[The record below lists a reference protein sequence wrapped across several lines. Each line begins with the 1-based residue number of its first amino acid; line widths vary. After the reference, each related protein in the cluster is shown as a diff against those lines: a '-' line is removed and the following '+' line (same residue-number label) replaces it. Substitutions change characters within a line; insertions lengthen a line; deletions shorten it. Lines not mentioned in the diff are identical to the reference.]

1 MIKNIEVRKAHLR
14 DAERIADFV
23 NSARSERRVSQ
34 MDVAE
39 RFSQVG
45 FLLAE
50 QRGKIVGLTGWR
62 VENLIICLTDFL
74 IAPGVDHV
82 MAGRAL
88 VTAMEKEGEFL
99 QVEAVLLFLP
109 ANPSQELIAYW
120 QQLKYAQKAMTEL
133 PKAWRE
139 AAMEWNPG
147 ATEAMIKQIRE
158 NLVRKP
164 M

>member
-1 MIKNIEVRKAHLR
+1 MTVDIEVRKARLG
-14 DAERIADFV
+14 DAERIAEFV
-23 NSARSERRVSQ
+23 NSARTERHVSQ

-50 QRGKIVGLTGWR
+50 QQGKIVGLAGWR
-62 VENLIICLTDFL
+62 VENLVICLTDFL
-74 IAPGVDHV
+74 IAPGVDRV
-82 MAGRAL
+82 TAGRTL
-88 VTAMEKEGEFL
+88 VTAMEKEGEYL
-99 QVEAVLLFLP
+99 QAEASLLFLP
-109 ANPSQELIAYW
+109 ANPSRELVAYW
-120 QQLKYAQKAMTEL
+120 QQLAYSRKAMTEL

-139 AAMEWNPG
+139 AAREWNPK

-158 NLVRKP
+158 DMIRKP

>member
-1 MIKNIEVRKAHLR
+1 MTANIEVRKARLS

-23 NSARSERRVSQ
+23 NSARTERQVSQ

-50 QRGKIVGLTGWR
+50 QRGKIVGMAGWR
-62 VENLIICLTDFL
+62 VENLVVCLTDFL
-74 IAPGVDHV
+74 IAPGVDRV
-82 MAGRAL
+82 ATGRML

-99 QVEAVLLFLP
+99 QAEASFLFLP
-109 ANPSQELIAYW
+109 TNPSRELVAYW
-120 QQLKYAQKAMTEL
+120 EQLAYTRKTITEL

-139 AAMEWNPG
+139 TAREWNPK

-158 NLVRKP
+158 ELIRKP

>member
-1 MIKNIEVRKAHLR
+1 MTAQIEVRKARLS

-23 NSARSERRVSQ
+23 NSARAERQVSR

-50 QRGKIVGLTGWR
+50 QRGKIIGMAGWR
-62 VENLIICLTDFL
+62 VEKLVICLTDFL
-74 IAPGVDHV
+74 VAPGADRL
-82 MAGRAL
+82 MTGRAL
-88 VTAMEKEGEFL
+88 VAAMEKEGEYL
-99 QVEAVLLFLP
+99 QAEVSFLFLP
-109 ANPSQELIAYW
+109 ANPSQELIDYW
-120 QQLKYAQKAMTEL
+120 QQLAYTRKAMSEL

-139 AAMEWNPG
+139 ASKEWNPQ
-147 ATEAMIKQIRE
+147 ALEAMIKQIRE
-158 NLVRKP
+158 DLIRKP

>member
-1 MIKNIEVRKAHLR
+1 MTANIEVRKARLS

-23 NSARSERRVSQ
+23 NSARTERHVSQ

-50 QRGKIVGLTGWR
+50 QRGKIVGMAGWR
-62 VENLIICLTDFL
+62 VENLVICLTDFL
-74 IAPGVDHV
+74 IAPGVDRV
-82 MAGRAL
+82 TTGRAL
-88 VTAMEKEGEFL
+88 VTAMDKEGEFL
-99 QVEAVLLFLP
+99 QAEAALLFLP
-109 ANPSQELIAYW
+109 HDPSKELVAYW
-120 QQLKYAQKAMTEL
+120 EELMYTRKVIQEL

-139 AAMEWNPG
+139 AAQEWNPK

-158 NLVRKP
+158 NLIRKP

>member
-1 MIKNIEVRKAHLR
+1 MTANIEVRKARLS

-23 NSARSERRVSQ
+23 NSARTDRQVSQ

-50 QRGKIVGLTGWR
+50 QRGKIVGLAGWR
-62 VENLIICLTDFL
+62 VENLVICMTDFL
-74 IAPGVDHV
+74 IAPGVDRV
-82 MAGRAL
+82 ATGRLL

-99 QVEAVLLFLP
+99 QAEVAFLFLP
-109 ANPSQELIAYW
+109 TNPSQDLIAYW
-120 QQLKYAQKAMTEL
+120 QQLAYTRKVMSEL

-139 AAMEWNPG
+139 AAQEWNPN
-147 ATEAMIKQIRE
+147 ATEAMVKQIRE
-158 NLVRKP
+158 DLVRKP

>member
-1 MIKNIEVRKAHLR
+1 MTPNIEVRKARLS

-23 NSARSERRVSQ
+23 NSAHAERQVSQ

-50 QRGKIVGLTGWR
+50 QRGKIVGLAGWR
-62 VENLIICLTDFL
+62 VENLVICLTDFL
-74 IAPGVDHV
+74 IAPGVDRV
-82 MAGRAL
+82 STGRLL
-88 VTAMEKEGEFL
+88 VTAMEKEGGFL
-99 QVEAVLLFLP
+99 QAEVAFLFLP
-109 ANPSQELIAYW
+109 TNPSRDLIAYW
-120 QQLKYAQKAMTEL
+120 QHLAYARKAMSEL

-139 AAMEWNPG
+139 AAKEWNPK
-147 ATEAMIKQIRE
+147 ATEAMVKQIRE
-158 NLVRKP
+158 DLIRKP

>member
-1 MIKNIEVRKAHLR
+1 MTANIKVRKARLS

-23 NSARSERRVSQ
+23 NSAYTDRQVSQ

-50 QRGKIVGLTGWR
+50 QRRKIVGLAGWR
-62 VENLIICLTDFL
+62 VENLVVCLTDFL
-74 IAPGVDHV
+74 IAPGVDR
-82 MAGRAL
+82 MSTGRAL
-88 VTAMEKEGEFL
+88 VVAMEKEGQFL
-99 QVEAVLLFLP
+99 QAEAAFLFLP
-109 ANPSQELIAYW
+109 ANPSRELVAYW
-120 QQLKYAQKAMTEL
+120 EQLAYTRKTITEL

-139 AAMEWNPG
+139 TAHEWNPK

-158 NLVRKP
+158 ELIRKP

>member
-1 MIKNIEVRKAHLR
+1 MTVNIEVRRARLS

-23 NSARSERRVSQ
+23 NSARTDRQVSQ

-50 QRGKIVGLTGWR
+50 QRGKIVGVAGWR
-62 VENLIICLTDFL
+62 VENLVVCMTDFL
-74 IAPGVDHV
+74 IAPGVERV
-82 MAGRAL
+82 STGRAL
-88 VTAMEKEGEFL
+88 VTAMEKEGQVL
-99 QVEAVLLFLP
+99 QAEAAFLFLP
-109 ANPSQELIAYW
+109 NNPSRELVTYWEQLAYTR
-120 QQLKYAQKAMTEL
+120 KTITEL

-139 AAMEWNPG
+139 AALEWNPK

-158 NLVRKP
+158 ELIRKP

>member
-1 MIKNIEVRKAHLR
+1 MTANIEVRKARLS

-23 NSARSERRVSQ
+23 NSARADRQVSQ

-50 QRGKIVGLTGWR
+50 QRGRIVGLTGWR
-62 VENLIICLTDFL
+62 VENLVICLTDFL
-74 IAPGVDHV
+74 IASGVDRV
-82 MAGRAL
+82 ATGRAL

-99 QVEAVLLFLP
+99 QAEAAFLFLP
-109 ANPSQELIAYW
+109 ANPSRELIAYW
-120 QQLKYAQKAMTEL
+120 EQLAYTRKAITEL

-139 AAMEWNPG
+139 AAKEWNPK

-158 NLVRKP
+158 ELIRKP

>member
-1 MIKNIEVRKAHLR
+1 MTVDIEVRKARLN

-23 NSARSERRVSQ
+23 NSAHTERHVSQ

-50 QRGKIVGLTGWR
+50 HQGKIVGLAGWR
-62 VENLIICLTDFL
+62 VENLVICLTDFL
-74 IAPGVDHV
+74 IAPGVDRV
-82 MAGRAL
+82 TTGRAL
-88 VTAMEKEGEFL
+88 VTAMEKEGGYL
-99 QVEAVLLFLP
+99 QAEVAFLFLP
-109 ANPSQELIAYW
+109 TNPSQELITYW
-120 QQLKYAQKAMTEL
+120 QQLAYSRKAMTEL

-139 AAMEWNPG
+139 AAKEWNPE
-147 ATEAMIKQIRE
+147 ANEAMIKQIRE
-158 NLVRKP
+158 DLIRKP

>member
-1 MIKNIEVRKAHLR
+1 MSANIEVRRARLS

-23 NSARSERRVSQ
+23 NSARTERRVSQ

-50 QRGKIVGLTGWR
+50 QRGKMVGLAGWR
-62 VENLIICLTDFL
+62 VENLVICLTDFL
-74 IAPGVDHV
+74 IAPGVDRV
-82 MAGRAL
+82 TAGRIL

-99 QVEAVLLFLP
+99 QAEASLLFLP
-109 ANPSQELIAYW
+109 TDPSRELVAYW
-120 QQLKYAQKAMTEL
+120 EQLAYTRKAMTEL

-139 AAMEWNPG
+139 AAREWNPT
-147 ATEAMIKQIRE
+147 ASEAMIKQIRE
-158 NLVRKP
+158 ELIRRP

>member
-1 MIKNIEVRKAHLR
+1 MTANIEVRKARLG

-23 NSARSERRVSQ
+23 NSARSERQVSQ

-50 QRGKIVGLTGWR
+50 QRGKIIGMAGWR
-62 VENLIICLTDFL
+62 VENLVICLTDFL
-74 IAPGVDHV
+74 VAPGVDRV
-82 MAGRAL
+82 AAGRAL
-88 VTAMEKEGEFL
+88 VSAMEREGEYL
-99 QVEAVLLFLP
+99 QAEVSFLFLP
-109 ANPSQELIAYW
+109 DNPSQELINYW
-120 QQLKYAQKAMTEL
+120 QQLAYTRKTMTEL

-139 AAMEWNPG
+139 TAKEWNPQ
-147 ATEAMIKQIRE
+147 ATQAMIKQIRE
-158 NLVRKP
+158 DLIRKP

>member
-1 MIKNIEVRKAHLR
+1 MTVDIKVRKARLS
-14 DAERIADFV
+14 DAEHIAEFV
-23 NSARSERRVSQ
+23 NSARTERHVSQ

-50 QRGKIVGLTGWR
+50 QQGKIVGLAGWR
-62 VENLIICLTDFL
+62 VENLVICLTDFL
-74 IAPGVDHV
+74 IAPGVDRV
-82 MAGRAL
+82 TAGRVL
-88 VTAMEKEGEFL
+88 VTAMEKEGEYL
-99 QVEAVLLFLP
+99 QAEASLLFLP
-109 ANPSQELIAYW
+109 TNPSQELVAYW
-120 QQLKYAQKAMTEL
+120 QQLAYTRKAMTEL

-139 AAMEWNPG
+139 AAQEWNPK

-158 NLVRKP
+158 DLIRKP

>member
-1 MIKNIEVRKAHLR
+1 MTTNIEVRKARLG

-23 NSARSERRVSQ
+23 NSARTERRVSQ

-50 QRGKIVGLTGWR
+50 QEGKIVGLAGWR

-74 IAPGVDHV
+74 IAPGVERV
-82 MAGRAL
+82 MAGRML
-88 VTAMEKEGEFL
+88 ITAMEKEGEFL
-99 QVEAVLLFLP
+99 QAEATLLFLP
-109 ANPSQELIAYW
+109 TNPSQELIAYW
-120 QQLKYAQKAMTEL
+120 QQLAYTHKAMTEI

-139 AAMEWNPG
+139 AAQEWNPQ
-147 ATEAMIKQIRE
+147 ATEAMIKQLRE
-158 NLVRKP
+158 DLVRRP

>member
-1 MIKNIEVRKAHLR
+1 MTVEVKVRKARLS

-23 NSARSERRVSQ
+23 NSARTERQVSQ

-50 QRGKIVGLTGWR
+50 QQGKIVGLAGWR
-62 VENLIICLTDFL
+62 VENLVICLTDFL
-74 IAPGVDHV
+74 VAPGVDRIT
-82 MAGRAL
+82 AGRVL
-88 VTAMEKEGEFL
+88 VAAMEKSGEYL
-99 QVEAVLLFLP
+99 QAEVALLFLP
-109 ANPSQELIAYW
+109 TNPSRELVAYW
-120 QQLKYAQKAMTEL
+120 QQLAYTRKVMAEL

-139 AAMEWNPG
+139 AAQEWNPK

-158 NLVRKP
+158 DMIRKP